1 MDTPHRAFNDIIFIL
16 QPGKKA
22 GKNTAYIVNSNF
34 ADIPFLLIFGKIKS
48 QIVSINQRYFLFD
61 PSEKTA
67 YCFLIIDNRFSGTA
81 LYLLCRN
88 KHGQQTVV
96 RFLCIFN
103 RRDRFGDLVFLQTA
117 PHSGHQLFFLAIA
130 QFSVH
135 SLLNF
140 LHQFF
145 FHIVSPD
152 L

>member
-1 MDTPHRAFNDIIFIL
+1 M
-16 QPGKKA
+16 GKEA
-22 GKNTAYIVNSNF
+22 NPIPQGKYVPAV
-34 ADIPFLLIFGKIKS
+34 
-48 QIVSINQRYFLFD
+48 
-61 PSEKTA
+61 
-67 YCFLIIDNRFSGTA
+67 
-81 LYLLCRN
+81 
-88 KHGQQTVV
+88 
-96 RFLCIFN
+96 
-103 RRDRFGDLVFLQTA
+103 RFGDLVFLQTA